1 MMKIIKKVRVKQV
14 LTEHS
19 KQQLYDHFLTQKM
32 QLEQECEQLQFGE
45 KKVLSQNKSAHHK
58 LQIQERFKQEKN
70 TRLATMEQI
79 NFKINQL
86 AVLPIG
92 SEIVE
97 KEVDALVD
105 VQLGMSWDEVMGEA
119 TIVFEDEQVVRI
131 ENSR

>member
-1 MMKIIKKVRVKQV
+1 
-14 LTEHS
+14 
-19 KQQLYDHFLTQKM
+19 
-32 QLEQECEQLQFGE
+32 
-45 KKVLSQNKSAHHK
+45 
-58 LQIQERFKQEKN
+58 
-70 TRLATMEQI
+70 MEQI